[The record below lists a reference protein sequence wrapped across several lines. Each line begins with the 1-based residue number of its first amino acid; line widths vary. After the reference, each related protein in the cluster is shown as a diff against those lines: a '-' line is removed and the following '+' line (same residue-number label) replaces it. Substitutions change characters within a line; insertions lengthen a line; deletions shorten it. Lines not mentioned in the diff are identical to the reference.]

1 MVSIKNVGVDDP
13 SFGRMLWRGMTR
25 RCPRCGTGKLFSR
38 WFRMVER
45 CPGCGYRFQREEGF
59 QLGGY
64 VINFGVTE
72 GLVCLVVAVYI
83 VAASANPDVAI
94 WPVIVGG
101 FLAAVVTPVVF
112 FPFSRTIWAAI
123 DLALTPLTVIEQAE
137 AETARAARR
146 PTSSGAPEREGP
158 AP

>member
-1 MVSIKNVGVDDP
+1 MGGVPDP
-13 SFGRMLWRGMTR
+13 SVVQMLWRGVR
-25 RCPRCGTGKLFSR
+25 KKCPRCGTGHLFRR

-72 GLVCLVVAVYI
+72 GLVCVVVGVYI
-83 VAASANPDVAI
+83 VAAAANPDVAD
-94 WPVIVGG
+94 WPIVLAGIA
-101 FLAAVVTPVVF
+101 AAVVTPLLF

-123 DLALTPLTVIEQAE
+123 DLTLTPLTVLEQAE
-137 AETARAARR
+137 AETALAAFRRADEIGGAAPGR
-146 PTSSGAPEREGP
+146 PRG
-158 AP
+158 

>member
-1 MVSIKNVGVDDP
+1 
-13 SFGRMLWRGMTR
+13 
-25 RCPRCGTGKLFSR
+25 
-38 WFRMVER
+38 MVER

-72 GLVCLVVAVYI
+72 GLVCLAIAGYI
-83 VAASANPDVAI
+83 LAAAANPDVAV
-94 WPVIVGG
+94 WPIVVGG
-101 FLAAVVTPVVF
+101 LLASVVTPIVF

-137 AETARAARR
+137 AETAAAAAATRS
-146 PTSSGAPEREGP
+146 PDG
-158 AP
+158 

>member
-1 MVSIKNVGVDDP
+1 MSPAPGDP
-13 SFGRMLWRGMTR
+13 SLARMLWRGMTK
-25 RCPRCGTGKLFSR
+25 RCARCGTGKLFRR
-38 WFRMVER
+38 WFRMFDR

-72 GLVCLVVAVYI
+72 GLVCLVVGGYI

-94 WPVIVGG
+94 WPVVVGG
-101 FLAAVVTPVVF
+101 FLAAVVTPIVF

-123 DLALTPLTVIEQAE
+123 DLILTPLNLVEQA
-137 AETARAARR
+137 AADTAVAARR
-146 PTSSGAPEREGP
+146 PTRSGA
-158 AP
+158 